1 MATTMRSAED
11 YKGVG
16 ELMHRGSIVAQVRY
30 DLSRLQG
37 TAANGLPV
45 PGLYRIE
52 GTVDAGA
59 AASFGEIV
67 GMPVQLRLSDGRVL
81 GITLADATG
90 RVLSE
95 GHGPSRCQCC

>member
-1 MATTMRSAED
+1 MRSVED
-11 YKGVG
+11 YNGVG
-16 ELMHRGSIVAQVRY
+16 ELSHRGHAVAQVRY
-30 DLSRLQG
+30 ALTRFQG
-37 TAANGLPV
+37 MAANGLPV

-52 GTVDAGA
+52 GVVDGGMR
-59 AASFGEIV
+59 ASFAEIV
-67 GMPVQLRLSDGRVL
+67 GMPVQLTLADGRVL